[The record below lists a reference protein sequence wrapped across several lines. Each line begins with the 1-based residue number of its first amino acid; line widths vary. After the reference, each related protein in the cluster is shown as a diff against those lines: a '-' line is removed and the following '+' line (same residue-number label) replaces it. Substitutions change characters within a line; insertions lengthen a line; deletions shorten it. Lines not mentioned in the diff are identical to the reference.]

1 MLYTGIDLHKD
12 NCFLTT
18 INEAADIVSQ
28 EIVRNE
34 ETEILNYFFS
44 QGNSHKAVVESTS
57 NWYWLSDLLTNHGI
71 ELSLAHAKYLK
82 AIAYAKV
89 KTDKVDSLTLSLL
102 LRMNMI
108 PEAHQIT
115 GTKRNLRDLTRARLR
130 LTQKRTSCI
139 NSVDR
144 ILEKFNIPTPQNA
157 EFVTLDSKISILEL
171 PDFYKFQIKCF
182 HEQYQLIERQ
192 IGDLEKMIEPI
203 LIQNEDI
210 RRLRTIPGFG
220 NIISSSIYLE
230 IYDIDRFANEK
241 KLFSYARIVPG
252 AENSNRKK
260 RNKSG
265 NKDGNRYLKL
275 AFTEAAVQAI
285 RHYPDIRKFYKNKL
299 RKKHKSIARNLVAI
313 ELAKIAYHVLKDKT
327 VCTSFKGQPLS
338 NLKPLKR
345 PRLASP
351 IFILDQ

>member
-18 INEAADIVSQ
+18 IDEAAKIVCQ
-28 EIVRNE
+28 EKLHNDE
-34 ETEILNYFFS
+34 AEILNYFFI
-44 QGNSHKAVVESTS
+44 QGHSHKAVVESTS
-57 NWYWLSDLLTNHGI
+57 NWYWLSDLLSDHGI

-89 KTDKVDSLTLSLL
+89 KTDKVDSLTLSKL

-108 PEAHQIT
+108 PEAHKTT
-115 GTKRNLRDLTRARLR
+115 GNNRNCRDLTRARLT
-130 LTQKRTSCI
+130 LTQKSTSCI
-139 NSVDR
+139 NNIDR
-144 ILEKFNIPTPQNA
+144 ILEKFNIPTPPSS
-157 EFVTLDSKISILEL
+157 EFVTLGSKIPLFEL
-171 PDFYKFQIKCF
+171 PDLYKYQIKCF

-192 IGDLEKMIEPI
+192 INDLEKMIEPV

-210 RRLRTIPGFG
+210 RRLRTIPGLG
-220 NIISSSIYLE
+220 KILSSAVYLE
-230 IYDIDRFANEK
+230 IDNIDRFANER
-241 KLFSYARIVPG
+241 KLFSYSRLVPG

-265 NKDGNRYLKL
+265 NKDGNKYLKL
-275 AFTEAAVQAI
+275 ALTEAAVQAI
-285 RHYPDIRKFYKNKL
+285 RHYPEIKKYYQNKL

-313 ELAKIAYHVLKDKT
+313 ELARIIFHVLKEKT
-327 VCTSFKGQPLS
+327 VCTSFKGLQLANP
-338 NLKPLKR
+338 KPLRR

-351 IFILDQ
+351 YFGLDH